1 MCVRVNRQS
10 PRGSLLQTALAT
22 LHNGSLHLRTCQA
35 IDPTL
40 LNMCSNQPMAILN
53 ILEFPDPRL
62 RTIAKPVAVVDDE
75 VRQLVDDMF
84 ETMYEAPGIGL
95 AATQVNVHKR
105 IVVMDLSED
114 RTEPRVF
121 INPEFE
127 SLTDEMD
134 QYQEGCLSVPGFYEN
149 VDRPQKV
156 KIKALDRD
164 GQPYELIAEGLLAV
178 CIQHECDHLNG
189 KLFVDY
195 LSTLKRDRI
204 KKKLEKLHRQNA

>member
-1 MCVRVNRQS
+1 
-10 PRGSLLQTALAT
+10 
-22 LHNGSLHLRTCQA
+22 
-35 IDPTL
+35 
-40 LNMCSNQPMAILN
+40 MAILN

-62 RTIAKPVAVVDDE
+62 RTIAKPVDVVDDDL
-75 VRQLVDDMF
+75 RTLIDDMF
-84 ETMYEAPGIGL
+84 ETMYAAPGIGL

-105 IVVMDLSED
+105 LVVIDLSED
-114 RTEPRVF
+114 KSEPLVF

-127 SLTDEMD
+127 YLTDQVE

-156 KIKALDRD
+156 RIKALGRD
-164 GQPYELIAEGLLAV
+164 GQPFEMVAEGLLAV

-195 LSTLKRDRI
+195 LSNLKRDRI
-204 KKKLEKLHRQNA
+204 RKKLEKQQRHQA

>member
-1 MCVRVNRQS
+1 
-10 PRGSLLQTALAT
+10 
-22 LHNGSLHLRTCQA
+22 
-35 IDPTL
+35 
-40 LNMCSNQPMAILN
+40 
-53 ILEFPDPRL
+53 
-62 RTIAKPVAVVDDE
+62 
-75 VRQLVDDMF
+75 
-84 ETMYEAPGIGL
+84 
-95 AATQVNVHKR
+95 
-105 IVVMDLSED
+105 
-114 RTEPRVF
+114 VF

-127 SLTDEMD
+127 PLTDEMD

-164 GQPYELIAEGLLAV
+164 GKPYELIAEGLLAV